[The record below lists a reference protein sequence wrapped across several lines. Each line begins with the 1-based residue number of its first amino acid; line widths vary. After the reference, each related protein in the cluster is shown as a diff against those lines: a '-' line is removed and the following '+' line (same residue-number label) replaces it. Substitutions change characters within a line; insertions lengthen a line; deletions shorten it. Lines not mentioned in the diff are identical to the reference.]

1 MTPSASEAALTAPR
15 GATGDLR
22 LVVCR
27 VTVSESE
34 KKSEMP
40 QAKSENSTLFS
51 EKSEILARELGIGL
65 DALPARIGI
74 SKDMFYAYRT
84 GRYPIS
90 GKAWRKL
97 EAAEIA
103 AGLGRADKPEPYGV
117 INEAP
122 AAVQEAFFA
131 PGLAWPHYLAAEALL
146 DHLLAERANKPLSEE
161 DHRNFGETLRHF
173 MAHRDRGR
181 KALHEA
187 TKLAEDI
194 GNRVLGQWMAAIDPA
209 RDAPTPP
216 DLDTIERDLRR
227 AQEKLN
233 PGQKHRPA

>member
-1 MTPSASEAALTAPR
+1 
-15 GATGDLR
+15 
-22 LVVCR
+22 
-27 VTVSESE
+27 VSESE

-40 QAKSENSTLFS
+40 QDKSENSALFS

-103 AGLGRADKPEPYGV
+103 AGLVKIEKPEPYRV
-117 INEAP
+117 IEKAP
-122 AAVQEAFFA
+122 MAVQDAFFA
-131 PGLAWPHYLAAEALL
+131 PGLAWPHYLEAEALL
-146 DHLLAERANKPLSEE
+146 DHLLDERAGKPISAEARKDFAE
-161 DHRNFGETLRHF
+161 NLRHF
-173 MAHRDRGR
+173 MTHRERGR

-187 TKLAEDI
+187 TQLAEDI
-194 GNRVLGQWMAAIDPA
+194 GNRVLGNWMAATGHVGGS
-209 RDAPTPP
+209 TPDP

-227 AQEKLN
+227 AQAKLN